1 MRMRPEI
8 PLRGC
13 GKVYPFAYRHG
24 FARTVRRERREVAGE
39 WIMMVFWAIGIGISV
54 LMLAALVWWVVSNWT
69 GGDRQ

>member
-1 MRMRPEI
+1 MRPEI
-8 PLRGC
+8 PLRRC

-24 FARTVRRERREVAGE
+24 FARAVRRGRREVAGE